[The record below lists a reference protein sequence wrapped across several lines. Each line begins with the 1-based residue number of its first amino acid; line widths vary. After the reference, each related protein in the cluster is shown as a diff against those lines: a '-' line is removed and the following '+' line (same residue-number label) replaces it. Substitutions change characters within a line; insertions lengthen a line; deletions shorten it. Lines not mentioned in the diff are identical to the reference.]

1 VVQLAAAAGARVI
14 ATAHTDAERELV
26 TRLGAHATVDHTG
39 DLSSQVHEI
48 APDGVDAVAHLAGD
62 QSSVEL
68 VRDGGRFVSTLVQSP
83 DQVPTQTA
91 TVIPVFANPTREALD
106 RCAQSLAS
114 GHTTVTVHQVFP
126 LDQLQAAFNT
136 FGQGTLG
143 KVVITTD

>member
-68 VRDGGRFVSTLVQSP
+68 SVTEADSSP
-83 DQVPTQTA
+83 PWCKA
-91 TVIPVFANPTREALD
+91 RTRCP
-106 RCAQSLAS
+106 RR
-114 GHTTVTVHQVFP
+114 P
-126 LDQLQAAFNT
+126 RP
-136 FGQGTLG
+136 
-143 KVVITTD
+143 

>member
-1 VVQLAAAAGARVI
+1 M
-14 ATAHTDAERELV
+14 
-26 TRLGAHATVDHTG
+26 
-39 DLSSQVHEI
+39 
-48 APDGVDAVAHLAGD
+48 
-62 QSSVEL
+62 EL

-91 TVIPVFANPTREALD
+91 SVIPVFANPTREVLD
-106 RCAQSLAS
+106 QCAQSLAS
-114 GHTTVTVHQVFP
+114 GGITVTVQQVFP